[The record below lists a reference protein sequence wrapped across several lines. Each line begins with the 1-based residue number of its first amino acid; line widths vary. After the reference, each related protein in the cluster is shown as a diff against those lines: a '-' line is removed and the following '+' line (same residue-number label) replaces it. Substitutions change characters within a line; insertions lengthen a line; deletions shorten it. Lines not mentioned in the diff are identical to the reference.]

1 VTLWY
6 KLSIIPLQEVLMRKS
21 ASRPRALHIEL
32 FHPPRPIPA
41 WQKLPREIRQK
52 TVELLAQ
59 MLREHSRRILAGHN
73 GKEKCDE

>member
-1 VTLWY
+1 
-6 KLSIIPLQEVLMRKS
+6 MRKS
-21 ASRPRALHIEL
+21 ASRPRALQIEL

-59 MLREHSRRILAGHN
+59 MLREHSRRILAGHH